1 MRTKGVGPRNL
12 GISPLKAKS
21 DPPVPGKALAQGY
34 KDYAANKNNVR
45 YKPDSFANREM
56 ATGGIKPDTTIESLF
71 IGGPA
76 AKGIVKGLAAVG
88 RKATGLA
95 AAGARTAKATHL
107 GTEAAHIGEVA
118 HKVTSPTHM
127 KKIKR

>member
-21 DPPVPGKALAQGY
+21 DPPVPGKALVQGY
-34 KDYAANKNNVR
+34 RDYAANKNNTR
-45 YKPDSFANREM
+45 YNPDAFASREK

-71 IGGPA
+71 IGGPV
-76 AKGIVKGLAAVG
+76 AKGVVSGLAVGG
-88 RKATGLA
+88 RKLVGAA
-95 AAGARTAKATHL
+95 AAGARTARATHL

-118 HKVTSPTHM
+118 HKITSPAHM